1 MESEANSMYYAISI
15 VIISLFRP
23 RLSFDVYFLL
33 SLLLREHKF
42 IQSLFMNSMV
52 TYAILYTVSSIFSV
66 DEYVNQR
73 RWGRFDVVGKIR
85 QG

>member
-1 MESEANSMYYAISI
+1 
-15 VIISLFRP
+15 
-23 RLSFDVYFLL
+23 
-33 SLLLREHKF
+33 
-42 IQSLFMNSMV
+42 MNSMV

-73 RWGRFDVVGKIR
+73 CWGRFDVVDKIR